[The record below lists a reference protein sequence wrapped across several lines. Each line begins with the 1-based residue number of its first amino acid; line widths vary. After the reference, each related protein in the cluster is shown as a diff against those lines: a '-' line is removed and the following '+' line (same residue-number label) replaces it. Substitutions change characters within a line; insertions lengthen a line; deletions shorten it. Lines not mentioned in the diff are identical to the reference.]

1 MTAPAPQGCIPT
13 LTEVVDPAQLL
24 PKTVQTLSEFFL
36 QHLDPVLAQCIEQA
50 TDRVIQNFMTR
61 HVAHFRTELQ
71 EELTLALRQAV
82 LGTFCEPAPTNS
94 QHHSLQDVPA
104 STDTSSP
111 A

>member
-13 LTEVVDPAQLL
+13 LTDVVDPAQLL
-24 PKTVQTLSEFFL
+24 PKTVQTLSESFL

-71 EELTLALRQAV
+71 EELTLSLRQAV
-82 LGTFCEPAPTNS
+82 LGALSEPAPTNS
-94 QHHSLQDVPA
+94 HHHLSLDVSSA
-104 STDTSSP
+104 DTSSS